1 MSLKRIFKFAK
12 PKNPGYGITKNFY
25 LSVLAGHAQL
35 PSPDEIANPQGA
47 RGAVEGFLAPLM
59 SGSTKDDLQ
68 KPLARG
74 VYALA
79 SKDRKTVIKMMV
91 VSREEAGFDTEAI
104 AKSRFA
110 LEMTPEALARV
121 RATWTLIQLTFESHD
136 ALVAPAMSFAYAA
149 AKKMAELTEG
159 VVADAV
165 AQRYLLPEDLPNIA
179 LDQSLVAGDH
189 VSIQIIEREGKRIA
203 YTLGLQKFGLTEF
216 ELQNFDAAH
225 DNSAAAFL
233 LSIAQTSL
241 NGTKIQIG
249 DSVGAKSVSL
259 DVAPGG
265 LDQGLWQGVSCAEL
279 IPSRSKSVPECLDAW
294 VLEMKRAS

>member
-12 PKNPGYGITKNFY
+12 PKNPGYGITKSFY

-68 KPLARG
+68 KPIARG

-79 SKDRKTVIKMMV
+79 SKDRKTVIKLMV
-91 VSREEAGFDTEAI
+91 VSKEEAGFDTEAI
-104 AKSRFA
+104 ARSRFA
-110 LEMTPEALARV
+110 LDMSQEALARV
-121 RATWTLIQLTFESHD
+121 RATWTLMQLTFESHD
-136 ALVAPAMSFAYAA
+136 AMVAPAMAFAYAA

-165 AQRYLLPEDLPNIA
+165 SQRYMLPEDVPTIA
-179 LDQSLVAGDH
+179 ADRPLEADDH
-189 VSIQIIEREGKRIA
+189 VSAQLIQLDGKRIA
-203 YTLGLQKFGLTEF
+203 YTLGLQKFGLSEF
-216 ELQNFDAAH
+216 EIQDFDPAH
-225 DNSAAAFL
+225 DDAAAAFL
-233 LSIAQTSL
+233 LSMAQTSL
-241 NGTKIQIG
+241 GGTKIQNG
-249 DSVGAKSVSL
+249 DSVGARSAPL

-265 LDQGLWQGVSCAEL
+265 LNQALWQGVNCYEI
-279 IPSRSKSVPECLDAW
+279 IPTRSKTVAECLDAW
-294 VLEMKRAS
+294 LLDPKSG